1 MATYRHAPHDR
12 LRLRGGHRL
21 VVPVRLNEHV
31 AGRVAAA
38 RDRRADFVAVKHA
51 LDAGRAE
58 DLGGGGL
65 RALRRDEAALGA
77 SGAHTDEGG
86 ADPSLVGTEQRAR
99 AAG

>member
-12 LRLRGGHRL
+12 LRLRCGHRL
-21 VVPVRLNEHV
+21 VVAVRLDEHV
-31 AGRVAAA
+31 AGVAAA
-38 RDRRADFVAVKHA
+38 RDRSADFVAVKHA

-77 SGAHTDEGG
+77 SGAHADEGG
-86 ADPSLVGTEQRAR
+86 ADPSLVRTEQRASPT
-99 AAG
+99 G